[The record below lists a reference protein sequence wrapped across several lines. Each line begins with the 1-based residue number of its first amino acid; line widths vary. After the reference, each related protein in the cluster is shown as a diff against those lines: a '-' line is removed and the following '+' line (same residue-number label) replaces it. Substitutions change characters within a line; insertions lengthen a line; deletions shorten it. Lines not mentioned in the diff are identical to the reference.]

1 MRERLTEVELD
12 FLWESGNL
20 GELPY
25 PITVRS
31 HGDTLEERA
40 ALRAR
45 VLTELAS
52 RGLVD
57 GDGRPQP
64 HVEDTLG
71 VLAAAE
77 LSLDSVFIGAP
88 GAQPRMAV
96 AAAVGEHGVLL
107 VQEAGTVWL
116 ERVPADGLVSAIV
129 GQLPPAERGREQSI
143 TVPLEQLLAGPGADF
158 MQRRPATSD
167 GSTARAD
174 SDRKALARLH
184 AQNRERGG
192 QLGANA
198 RNRSGAKG
206 RSPVL
211 SWFDTETG
219 RYLTQA
225 SRGSDGRDW
234 IVIAPA
240 DAPTLR
246 HRLSEMVS
254 SAAEATTARL

>member
-1 MRERLTEVELD
+1 MREQLTEVELD
-12 FLWESGNL
+12 FLWESSGL

-40 ALRAR
+40 VLRTR
-45 VLTELAS
+45 VLTDLAR

-57 GDGRPQP
+57 EHGRPQP
-64 HVEDTLG
+64 HFEDMLG
-71 VLAAAE
+71 VLAFAE
-77 LSLDSVFIGAP
+77 CSLDSVLLSAP
-88 GAQPRMAV
+88 DAEPRMAV
-96 AAAVGEHGVLL
+96 AAAMGGQGALI

-116 ERVPADGLVSAIV
+116 ERIPTDGLASAIV
-129 GQLPPAERGREQSI
+129 GQLPAAPRGKEKSI
-143 TVPLEQLLAGPGADF
+143 NVPLEELLTGPGGDF
-158 MQRRPATSD
+158 IQRRPPPTH

-174 SDRKALARLH
+174 EDRKALARLH
-184 AQNRERGG
+184 VQERKRGG
-192 QLGANA
+192 QIGANA
-198 RNRSGAKG
+198 RGQAGSKSRP
-206 RSPVL
+206 PVL

-225 SRGSDGRDW
+225 SKGPDGRDW

-246 HRLSEMVS
+246 HRLAEMLA
-254 SAAEATTARL
+254 SAVEATTVRL